1 VRELFKEKF
10 AGLAEEIDAGFGF
23 DMVRLSILATA
34 PAEPSQI
41 DLAGVSLGEADL
53 DQLIDRIGARLGP
66 ERVSRIAAIASHVPE
81 RAMQMSDARE
91 QRTENPPP
99 SDLCHP
105 TSDICP
111 LNRPLR
117 LFEKPEP
124 VEAIAEV
131 PDGPPVRFRWRRAVY
146 HVARSE
152 GPERIAAEW
161 WRDGSDEPTRDYFR
175 VEDPSGHRFWLFRE
189 GLFGRETTAPRWYLH
204 GVFG

>member
-1 VRELFKEKF
+1 MSEDRGQRSERNV
-10 AGLAEEIDAGFGF
+10 
-23 DMVRLSILATA
+23 LS
-34 PAEPSQI
+34 
-41 DLAGVSLGEADL
+41 
-53 DQLIDRIGARLGP
+53 
-66 ERVSRIAAIASHVPE
+66 
-81 RAMQMSDARE
+81 
-91 QRTENPPP
+91 
-99 SDLCHP
+99 
-105 TSDICP
+105 SDICP
-111 LNRPLR
+111 PTSVLDRPLR

-146 HVARSE
+146 HVARAE

-189 GLFGRETTAPRWYLH
+189 GLFGRETAAPRWYLH